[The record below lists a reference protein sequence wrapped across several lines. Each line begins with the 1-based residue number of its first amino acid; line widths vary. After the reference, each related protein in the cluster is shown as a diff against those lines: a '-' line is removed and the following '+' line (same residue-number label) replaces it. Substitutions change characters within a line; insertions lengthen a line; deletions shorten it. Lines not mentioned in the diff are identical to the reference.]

1 MSDGTILRTLKII
14 SSKMYWTGLDIW
26 IEMTGIFRVRELET
40 LNLSFKTCLN
50 WTQRIQ
56 KRQVNTIRER
66 FHDWIT

>member
-1 MSDGTILRTLKII
+1 
-14 SSKMYWTGLDIW
+14 MYWTRLDIW